1 MILLLDNYD
10 SFTWNLYHYITQL
23 TDVPVVVKRN
33 DEITVEEALRFD
45 AIMLSPG
52 PGLPE
57 EAGIM
62 NELIA
67 AAVNTKPILGI
78 CLGHQALGMH
88 FGGKLKQLPEVWH
101 GVQKEI
107 RITDTACPL
116 FKGLASTFESGHYH
130 SWVIDREDFPPFL
143 RITAT
148 DFENTVMALS
158 HQTLPVHGVQFH
170 PESVMTTQGLKI
182 IENWLRSI
190 GYR

>member
-33 DEITVEEALRFD
+33 DEITMEEALRFD

-107 RITDTACPL
+107 RITETACPL

-130 SWVIDREDFPPFL
+130 SWVIDREDFPPCL
-143 RITAT
+143 KITAT

-158 HQTLPVHGVQFH
+158 HQSLPVHGVQFH

>member
-23 TDVPVVVKRN
+23 TSVPVVVKRN
-33 DEITVEEALRFD
+33 DEITVEEALQFE

-57 EAGIM
+57 EAGVM

-67 AAVNTKPILGI
+67 EAVNIKPILGI
-78 CLGHQALGMH
+78 CLGHQALGVH
-88 FGGKLKQLPEVWH
+88 FDGKLKQLPKVWH

-107 RITDTACPL
+107 RVTDAACPL

-130 SWVIDREDFPPFL
+130 SWVVDNEDFPECMK
-143 RITAT
+143 ITAT
-148 DFENTVMALS
+148 DHENTVMALS
-158 HQTLPVHGVQFH
+158 HKILPIHGVQFH

-182 IENWLRSI
+182 IENWLISI

>member
-33 DEITVEEALRFD
+33 DEITVEEALQFD

-116 FKGLASTFESGHYH
+116 FNGLASMFESGHYH
-130 SWVIDREDFPPFL
+130 SWVVDREDFPECL
-143 RITAT
+143 KITAT

-158 HQTLPVHGVQFH
+158 HQSLPVHGVQFH

-190 GYR
+190 GYK

>member
-23 TDVPVVVKRN
+23 TSVPVVVKRN
-33 DEITVEEALRFD
+33 DEITVEEALQFG

-62 NELIA
+62 NKLIA
-67 AAVNTKPILGI
+67 EAVNTKPILGI
-78 CLGHQALGMH
+78 CLGHQALGVH
-88 FGGKLKQLPEVWH
+88 FDGKLKQLPKVWH

-107 RITDTACPL
+107 RVTDAACPL

-130 SWVIDREDFPPFL
+130 SWVVDNEDFPECMK
-143 RITAT
+143 ITAT
-148 DFENTVMALS
+148 DQENTVMALS
-158 HQTLPVHGVQFH
+158 HKILPIHGVQFH

-182 IENWLRSI
+182 IENWLISI

>member
-23 TDVPVVVKRN
+23 TSVPVVVKRN
-33 DEITVEEALRFD
+33 DEITVEEALQFG

-62 NELIA
+62 NKLIA

-78 CLGHQALGMH
+78 CLGHQALGVH
-88 FGGKLKQLPEVWH
+88 FGGRLKQLPEVWH
-101 GVQKEI
+101 GVHKEI
-107 RITDTACPL
+107 RVTDAACPL
-116 FKGLASTFESGHYH
+116 FKGLSSSFESGHYH
-130 SWVIDREDFPPFL
+130 SWVVDNEDFPECMK
-143 RITAT
+143 ITAT
-148 DFENTVMALS
+148 DQENTVMALS
-158 HQTLPVHGVQFH
+158 HKILPIHGVQFH

-182 IENWLRSI
+182 IENWLISI

>member
-33 DEITVEEALRFD
+33 DEITVEEALQFD

-67 AAVNTKPILGI
+67 AAVYTKPILGI
-78 CLGHQALGMH
+78 CLGHQALGMY

-116 FKGLASTFESGHYH
+116 FNGLASTFESGHYH
-130 SWVIDREDFPPFL
+130 SWVIDREDFPVCL
-143 RITAT
+143 TITAT

-158 HQTLPVHGVQFH
+158 HQSLPVHGVQFH

>member
-33 DEITVEEALRFD
+33 DEITVEEALQFD

-67 AAVNTKPILGI
+67 AAINTKPILGI

-107 RITDTACPL
+107 RIIDAVCPL
-116 FKGLASTFESGHYH
+116 FYGLENTFETGHYH
-130 SWVIDREDFPPFL
+130 SWVVDREDFPASL
-143 RITAT
+143 KITAT
-148 DFENTVMALS
+148 DNENTVLALS
-158 HQTLPVHGVQFH
+158 HHTLPVHGVQFH

-190 GYR
+190 GYK

>member
-23 TDVPVVVKRN
+23 TTVPVVVKRN
-33 DEITVEEALRFD
+33 DEITEEEALQFG

-62 NELIA
+62 NKLIA
-67 AAVNTKPILGI
+67 VAVNTKPILGI
-78 CLGHQALGMH
+78 CLGHQALGVH
-88 FGGKLKQLPEVWH
+88 FDGKLKQLPKVWH

-107 RITDTACPL
+107 RVTDAACPL

-130 SWVIDREDFPPFL
+130 SWVVDNEDFPECMK
-143 RITAT
+143 ITAT
-148 DFENTVMALS
+148 DQENTVMALS
-158 HQTLPVHGVQFH
+158 HKILPIHGVQFH

-182 IENWLRSI
+182 IENWLISI

>member
-23 TDVPVVVKRN
+23 TSVPVVVKRN
-33 DEITVEEALRFD
+33 DEITEEEALQFG

-62 NELIA
+62 NKLIA
-67 AAVNTKPILGI
+67 VAVNTKPILGI
-78 CLGHQALGMH
+78 CLGHQALGVH
-88 FGGKLKQLPEVWH
+88 FGGKLKQLPKVWH

-107 RITDTACPL
+107 RVTDAACPL

-130 SWVIDREDFPPFL
+130 SWVVDDEDFPECMM
-143 RITAT
+143 ITAT
-148 DFENTVMALS
+148 DHENTVMALS
-158 HQTLPVHGVQFH
+158 HKILPIHGVQFH

-182 IENWLRSI
+182 IENWLISI

>member
-23 TDVPVVVKRN
+23 TSVPVVVKRN
-33 DEITVEEALRFD
+33 DEITVEEALQFG

-62 NELIA
+62 NKLIA

-78 CLGHQALGMH
+78 CLGHQALGVH
-88 FGGKLKQLPEVWH
+88 FDGKLKQLPKVWH

-107 RITDTACPL
+107 RVTDAACLL
-116 FKGLASTFESGHYH
+116 FKGLASSFESGHYH
-130 SWVIDREDFPPFL
+130 SWVVDNEDFPECMK
-143 RITAT
+143 ITAT
-148 DFENTVMALS
+148 DQENTVMALS
-158 HQTLPVHGVQFH
+158 HKILPIHGVQFH

-182 IENWLRSI
+182 IENWLISI

>member
-23 TDVPVVVKRN
+23 TDVQVVVKRN
-33 DEITVEEALRFD
+33 DEITVEEALQFD

-62 NELIA
+62 NDLIA

-78 CLGHQALGMH
+78 CLGHQALGIH

-107 RITDTACPL
+107 RITDAVCPL
-116 FKGLASTFESGHYH
+116 FKSLESTFESGHYH
-130 SWVIDREDFPPFL
+130 SWVVDREDFPSCL
-143 RITAT
+143 KITAT

-158 HQTLPVHGVQFH
+158 HQSLPVHGVQFH

>member
-23 TDVPVVVKRN
+23 TSVPVVVKRN
-33 DEITVEEALRFD
+33 DEITVEEALQFG

-62 NELIA
+62 NKLIA

-78 CLGHQALGMH
+78 CLGHQALGVH
-88 FGGKLKQLPEVWH
+88 FGGKLKQLPKVWH

-107 RITDTACPL
+107 RV
-116 FKGLASTFESGHYH
+116 G
-130 SWVIDREDFPPFL
+130 
-143 RITAT
+143 
-148 DFENTVMALS
+148 
-158 HQTLPVHGVQFH
+158 
-170 PESVMTTQGLKI
+170 
-182 IENWLRSI
+182 
-190 GYR
+190 